1 MTTKLSKRLRCSAR
15 RRLLMNISD
24 SMVRLKRL
32 SEAPSIVCCGPKKS
46 SVSPMLPQQR
56 PGALPDGWAA
66 RDPLWLCR
74 CSRRIHWSVPSSS
87 IARTCAHSPDK
98 QIAML
103 QDFAAHAVI
112 AIENTRLLGELRERT
127 DAAERA
133 RIGAEA
139 ANEAKSTFLATMS
152 HEIRWSERTPVAR
165 RVGRGAAFRALA
177 LPRRCWLAGPFAMWS
192 HSALHGRR
200 PQPIKLAVRLWM
212 DAAIKVCPG
221 RTYDPD
227 HRFFQC
233 NKRYALHQTRL

>member
-1 MTTKLSKRLRCSAR
+1 MRCEFAMPNTAVCFDMTTKLSKRLRCSAR

-46 SVSPMLPQQR
+46 ASVSPMLPQQR

-127 DAAERA
+127 DAAEK
-133 RIGAEA
+133 GADRGGGGQRSEIDLSRHDEPRNPLERKNAGCA
-139 ANEAKSTFLATMS
+139 AG
-152 HEIRWSERTPVAR
+152 WS
-165 RVGRGAAFRALA
+165 
-177 LPRRCWLAGPFAMWS
+177 RRCVSSACAAATLLAGGSFCDVVSLGPPWATT
-192 HSALHGRR
+192 SA
-200 PQPIKLAVRLWM
+200 
-212 DAAIKVCPG
+212 
-221 RTYDPD
+221 Y
-227 HRFFQC
+227 
-233 NKRYALHQTRL
+233 